1 MEPPAREA
9 NVHDTT
15 RDPHGEQLTPRH
27 QAMLPARKTSQHPIH
42 AVLLATCRAF
52 ATHIVV
58 NARFVD
64 PDRRHATTLDDR
76 AARGVR

>member
-9 NVHDTT
+9 NVHSTT
-15 RDPHGEQLTPRH
+15 RDPHGEQLTPGH
-27 QAMLPARKTSQHPIH
+27 QAMLPARKQRQRPIH
-42 AVLLATCRAF
+42 ATRRAF

-64 PDRRHATTLDDR
+64 PDCGHATTLDERD
-76 AARGVR
+76 AHVAR